1 MKELPVLNWPA
12 LSREP
17 IIRALLLSACLHL
30 ALAALI
36 QPAPGSRRVRTVVI
50 DARLEASQSK
60 AEPSTPAAA
69 ASIPAGTPAGL
80 PAAPPPEA
88 PQPALLASD
97 QPSPS
102 ALPIPVMP
110 PVAAEAP
117 HAATASVSSFSRNP
131 SLAGSNAPSAGP
143 ATSAPLLPTL
153 PLGIDT
159 TWYMARQV
167 DSHPRAMGRIEPAYP
182 EEARRR
188 NLEGT
193 LKLMLKIDDLG
204 RVQSAEV
211 VEANPPGVFDEAAL
225 QAFRDARFQPAMK
238 EGRPVRYQ
246 AYMRVDFKLED

>member
-50 DARLEASQSK
+50 DARLEAPRSK
-60 AEPSTPAAA
+60 AEASAPAAVASTPAGTL
-69 ASIPAGTPAGL
+69 ASL
-80 PAAPPPEA
+80 PAPPPPEA

-102 ALPIPVMP
+102 ALPIPVPP
-110 PVAAEAP
+110 PVAAAPP
-117 HAATASVSSFSRNP
+117 HAATTSVSSVSHNP

>member
-69 ASIPAGTPAGL
+69 ASTPAGTPASL
-80 PAAPPPEA
+80 PAPPPPEA

-102 ALPIPVMP
+102 ALPIPVPP
-110 PVAAEAP
+110 PVAAETP
-117 HAATASVSSFSRNP
+117 HAATTSVSSVSHNP